1 MWLSLGIFTIEF
13 KYNDKSNTILVKS
26 INYLKIEPLLT
37 KLGYQLPYD
46 ASYQAIT
53 KMASVYDQTLKKIT
67 DKMLLTTGKF
77 HTIQLSIDFSIEGP
91 LQ

>member
-1 MWLSLGIFTIEF
+1 MLDFT
-13 KYNDKSNTILVKS
+13 YNQEDNS
-26 INYLKIEPLLT
+26 INVYAINRLKIEPLLT
-37 KLGYQLPYD
+37 MLNYQLPYD

-53 KMASVYDQTLKKIT
+53 RMQSTYDPTLKKIN

-77 HTIQLSIDFSIEGP
+77 HTIEFSVDFSLSGT

>member
-1 MWLSLGIFTIEF
+1 MIFILGVFTIDF
-13 KYNDKSNTILVKS
+13 KYNDKSNTILIRAIS
-26 INYLKIEPLLT
+26 YLKIEPLLT

-53 KMASVYDQTLKKIT
+53 KMSSTYDQTLKKTT

-77 HTIQLSIDFSIEGP
+77 HTIQLSIDFSIDGP